1 MPPRLLL
8 WHSITICSALTSPV
22 YAEDLLATARLA
34 LANDPGLRQ
43 AQYQHNVTQQ
53 ALPDARA
60 ALLPEIEFNLDNSIN
75 QQDIIS
81 RGLGYSS
88 SQRFNTRSYSLDL
101 TQPLYDPASLLK
113 TGYAR
118 DQITQSQWQ
127 LSDTRQALLLRTAQD
142 YLSIL
147 SAQDN
152 LGFKQAE
159 KTALN
164 KQLEQTSLQFEA
176 GLSTQTEYHEIQAQ
190 FDLVNAEELIAF
202 DELEDYYEALFEITN
217 HRMRITPIKAENIKP
232 LTEKYELQWWIKQ
245 AIDYNPG
252 YQIAKLDVVLAKN
265 EIKQQRAGHLP
276 TLDLL
281 ASKGNITSGGGRFG
295 GSETD
300 YSSLTLQL
308 SVPLFSGGLTTSKTR
323 QAIHN
328 HQALLEQR
336 EQKRRSLLRQIRNS
350 FRSIQTG
357 KRHIKALQ
365 HAIDSSQKL
374 MIAEQVAQKNGNRT
388 VVDALNAQQKYFLNK
403 RDFSQTLYQQI
414 LRQLELRYQAG
425 ILKLDDL
432 RKLNQQLQSR
442 GT

>member
-8 WHSITICSALTSPV
+8 WHSIIICSLLTQSV
-22 YAEDLLATARLA
+22 YAEDLLTTAQLA
-34 LANDPGLRQ
+34 LSNDPTLRQ
-43 AQYQHNVTQQ
+43 AQYQHQLIQQ
-53 ALPDARA
+53 ALPEARA
-60 ALLPEIEFNLDNSIN
+60 SLLPEIEFNVDNSIN

-101 TQPLYDPASLLK
+101 TQPLYNPASLLK
-113 TGYAR
+113 LGYAR

-127 LSDTRQALLLRTAQD
+127 LSDTRQALLLRTAQG

-147 SAQDN
+147 TAQDK
-152 LGFKQAE
+152 LRFKQAE
-159 KTALN
+159 KATLRT
-164 KQLEQTSLQFEA
+164 QLEQTRLQFEA
-176 GLSTQTEYHEIQAQ
+176 GLSTKTEYHEIQAR
-190 FDLVNAEELIAF
+190 FDQVNAEELISQ

-217 HRMRITPIKAENIKP
+217 HRIRITAIKP
-232 LTEKYELQWWIKQ
+232 EEVRISPIEHNLQWWIKQ
-245 AIDYNPG
+245 ALDYNPV
-252 YQIAKLDVVLAKN
+252 YQMAQLDIDLAKN

-281 ASKGNITSGGGRFG
+281 ARKGNITSGGGRFG

-300 YSSLTLQL
+300 YSALTLQL

-350 FRSIQTG
+350 FRTLQTG
-357 KRHIKALQ
+357 ERHIKALQ
-365 HAIDSSQKL
+365 HVIDSSQQA
-374 MIAEQVAQKNGNRT
+374 MIAEQAGQKIGSRT
-388 VVDALNAQQKYFLNK
+388 VVDALNAQQKYFLSK
-403 RDFSQTLYQQI
+403 RDYSQTLYQQI

-425 ILKLDDL
+425 ILQLDDL
-432 RKLNQQLQSR
+432 KKLNQWLTQAEN
-442 GT
+442 